1 MIFKP
6 VNRYMWV
13 EHIEEDS
20 AEEVKSTILVPADYN
35 VPVSPYGTCRVVK
48 VSIDCEKFSS
58 QDEEKTVIVNASM
71 VEDVKFN
78 GTIYYLISENYVY
91 AIVE

>member
-1 MIFKP
+1 M
-6 VNRYMWV
+6 NRYMWV

-20 AEEVKSTILVPADYN
+20 TEEVKSTILVPADYS

-58 QDEEKTVIVNASM
+58 QDEAILTQVF
-71 VEDVKFN
+71 EDSKK
-78 GTIYYLISENYVY
+78 YRKE
-91 AIVE
+91 